1 MHATVKKDRPKLKF
15 NFSQNLVLA
24 IILFLIF
31 LIVTLLEPRF
41 ASLENIQNI
50 VQQTAV
56 LGIVS
61 LGMNLVMISAGLDL
75 SVGRIIGLSTCVITT
90 LVSQDVSLGLS
101 LLIGF
106 FVAVACG
113 TLNGLLIAK
122 SGGFPFIITL
132 GTMTIYYGIAL
143 VITNGESHSLMSTF
157 QFIGQ
162 GKITFIPVSA
172 FIWAVIAFFT
182 HMLLKYA
189 KFGRVLYVVGGNER
203 AAFFSGIKVIGHKIA
218 VYALNGA
225 IVGIASIVLVSR
237 LGSAVPATGSGYEL
251 RAIAA
256 VVIGGASLFGGRGSV
271 LGCLLGTLLMGIISN
286 ALNALNVS
294 YFYQGLILGVVIIG
308 AAVVSTWGES
318 KR

>member
-1 MHATVKKDRPKLKF
+1 MHDTVKDNRKRNRF

-24 IILFLIF
+24 VVLFLISI
-31 LIVTLLEPRF
+31 IVTLAEPRF

-50 VQQTAV
+50 LQQTAV
-56 LGIVS
+56 LGVVS

-90 LVSQDVSLGLS
+90 LVSQQMPVGLA
-101 LLIGF
+101 LLMGF
-106 FVAVACG
+106 LVALACG

-132 GTMTIYYGIAL
+132 GTMTIYYGVAL
-143 VITNGESHSLMSTF
+143 VITNGDSHSLMGSF
-157 QFIGQ
+157 QYIGQ
-162 GKITFIPVSA
+162 GKIALVPVSA
-172 FIWAVIAFFT
+172 FIWAVVAVFT
-182 HMLLKYA
+182 HVLLKYA
-189 KFGRVLYVVGGNER
+189 KFGRVLFVVGGNER
-203 AAFFSGIKVIGHKIA
+203 AAFFSGVKVTGKKIA

-225 IVGIASIVLVSR
+225 IMGVASIVLVSR

-271 LGCLLGTLLMGIISN
+271 AGCLLGTLLMGIISN